1 MTVCSYLTYDRHL
14 IGMLKWIFT
23 LCVAIGMAFAAIRAN
38 ASDLIVN
45 VNGVRNGHG
54 EVRFGLY
61 NNPQAF
67 PNGKKLRGQE
77 EAANKGVVQT
87 IFRNLPPGT
96 YAVAVHHDENSDK
109 KMNLRLFIFPQEG
122 YGFSNNA
129 RAVLAPPT
137 FQAAAFNMGDSSLAI
152 ALTVVY

>member
-1 MTVCSYLTYDRHL
+1 
-14 IGMLKWIFT
+14 
-23 LCVAIGMAFAAIRAN
+23 MAFAAIRAN

-61 NNPQAF
+61 NNPQTF
-67 PNGKKLRGQE
+67 PTGIKLRGQE
-77 EAANKGVVQT
+77 EAANKGAVQT

-109 KMNLRLFIFPQEG
+109 KMNLRL
-122 YGFSNNA
+122 
-129 RAVLAPPT
+129 
-137 FQAAAFNMGDSSLAI
+137 
-152 ALTVVY
+152 